1 MDVAFDDI
9 HLAPL
14 TETLA
19 IGRISGVVRGE
30 VRDLAVVNGE
40 PLRFDAWMETVPER
54 GVSQRISVKAINEL
68 SILGGTGGDPLSRGL
83 LSFFDEYRYAKMG
96 FRCRLENDRFTLRGV
111 EESEGKQ
118 YLVVGSTLPP
128 SVNVI
133 SHTGVI
139 SFSEMVRRLD
149 RVKAAGSD
157 DGERSE

>member
-1 MDVAFDDI
+1 VAAIDLSLRPSSQATVWSS
-9 HLAPL
+9 LA
-14 TETLA
+14 
-19 IGRISGVVRGE
+19 
-30 VRDLAVVNGE
+30 
-40 PLRFDAWMETVPER
+40 
-54 GVSQRISVKAINEL
+54 
-68 SILGGTGGDPLSRGL
+68 DPLSRGL

-96 FRCRLENDRFTLRGV
+96 FRCCLENDRFILRV

-133 SHTGVI
+133 SHTDVI

-149 RVKAAGSD
+149 RVRAVGGD